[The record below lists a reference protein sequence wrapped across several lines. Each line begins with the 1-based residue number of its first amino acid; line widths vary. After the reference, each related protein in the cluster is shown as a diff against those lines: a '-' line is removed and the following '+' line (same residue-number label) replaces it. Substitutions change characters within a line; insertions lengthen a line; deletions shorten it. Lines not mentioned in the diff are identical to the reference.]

1 MYLPS
6 SHVETPVC
14 DRNPEARNKKITNI
28 SEILRVIGKRGEG
41 RRTYVKAQPN
51 IDDLICAGMSSGP
64 GIKLNYY
71 ALVI

>member
-6 SHVETPVC
+6 SHVETPVG
-14 DRNPEARNKKITNI
+14 DRNPETRDKNFTNI
-28 SEILRVIGKRGEG
+28 SHMLSVIGKRGEG

-64 GIKLNYY
+64 AIL
-71 ALVI
+71 I